1 MNPRTLRARVVV
13 AAALAIVLAI
23 VVLGVGVEA
32 LVGRRLHRS
41 LDHTLRGRAVD
52 VARLSVSAPAL
63 LTTPGA
69 LDSPLGGR
77 QLSVEVLDRHGRI
90 VARSLA
96 LGGQLLP
103 TGSLVHRAIADGRG
117 GYTDADLGDQHVRLY
132 VAPLADIS
140 GPAAGG
146 AVIVASSASELEHT
160 LADVRGLLVLSALA
174 AAALAALAAAVLM
187 RRALRPVEHLSE
199 AAAEIERTGDA
210 RRRLPVPQT
219 DDEVGRLADTL
230 NRMLA
235 ALEEARDAERR
246 FVADASHELRTPL
259 TALRGNVAYLA
270 RHGADRDVVADLEAD
285 ASRLARLIDD
295 LLVLSREDAG
305 EPPLE
310 EVRLDE
316 LARAVTE
323 TDDTVV
329 AEAPEPVRVRGD
341 RAALERALDNLVQN
355 ALHYGPEGGRVTV
368 TALQENGVARLSVS
382 DEGRGLQPY
391 EAARAFERFWRGEHG
406 KPGSGLGLAIV
417 RATAERHGGRATVEG
432 ARFTIELPALR
443 DLSESTG
450 RTEAPNHEKGSP

>member
-1 MNPRTLRARVVV
+1 MKTLRARVVA

-23 VVLGVGVEA
+23 VVLGVGVQI
-32 LVGRRLHRS
+32 LVGRHLHRS
-41 LDHTLRGRAVD
+41 LDQTLRARAVD

-63 LTTPGA
+63 LTAPGA

-77 QLSVEVLDRHGRI
+77 QLSVEILDRHARL

-96 LGGQLLP
+96 LGGRVLP
-103 TGSLVHRAIADGRG
+103 ISDLVHRTIDTGRG
-117 GYTDADLGDQHVRLY
+117 GYADSKLGDEPARIY
-132 VAPLADIS
+132 VAPLADVS

-146 AVIVASSASELEHT
+146 AVIVASSTRELEDT
-160 LADVRGLLVLSALA
+160 LAQVRGLLVLTAIV

-187 RRALRPVEHLSE
+187 GRALRPVERLSR

-210 RRRLPVPQT
+210 RRRLPVPEA

-235 ALEEARDAERR
+235 SLEQARDAERR

-270 RHGADRDVVADLEAD
+270 RHGAGRDVVADLEAD
-285 ASRLARLIDD
+285 AARLAQLIDD

-316 LARAVTE
+316 LARAAVE
-323 TDDTVV
+323 DDPSVV
-329 AEAPEPVRVRGD
+329 VDAPAPVRVRGD
-341 RAALERALDNLVQN
+341 RASLERALANLIQN
-355 ALHYGPEGGRVTV
+355 AQRYGDGRVTV
-368 TALQENGVARLSVS
+368 RAEQRDGVARLSVS
-382 DEGRGLQPY
+382 DEGSGLQPY
-391 EAARAFERFWRGEHG
+391 EAEHAFERFWRGQHG
-406 KPGSGLGLAIV
+406 KAGSGLGLAIV

-432 ARFTIELPALR
+432 SLFAIELPALR
-443 DLSESTG
+443 DLSRSRGTTGEPES
-450 RTEAPNHEKGSP
+450 EKGRP